1 MNIFG
6 WFKSHSDLIKRIDL
20 IEVKIR
26 HMNTRQ
32 SELESKLNA
41 MGDKVT
47 KIITEVE
54 TLKGTLV
61 DAPISDAAQASLE
74 RLDGLLQKVD
84 DENPD
89 AAPSTQP

>member
-6 WFKSHSDLIKRIDL
+6 WFKSHSDLLKRIDL

-32 SELESKLNA
+32 SELEAKLNA

-47 KIITEVE
+47 KIIAEVE

-61 DAPISDAAQASLE
+61 DAPISDAAQASLD
-74 RLDGLLQKVD
+74 RLDGLLQKAD

-89 AAPSTQP
+89 AVPPTQP